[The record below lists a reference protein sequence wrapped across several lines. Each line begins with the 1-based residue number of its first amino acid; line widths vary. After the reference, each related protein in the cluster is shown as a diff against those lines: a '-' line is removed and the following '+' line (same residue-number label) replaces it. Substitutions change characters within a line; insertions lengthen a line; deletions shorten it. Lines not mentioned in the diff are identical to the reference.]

1 MSNQEEN
8 DGALEEQTDANQEE
22 QNDGAVRSG
31 SEMSSEEVE
40 ALLDHSKG
48 PAGPAKPGEVRAYD
62 LAGRER
68 IIRGAMPSFD
78 RINERWVAEF
88 QQTLSERVRRELE
101 VAVENVQPMSYA
113 DWLAPFP
120 ASSSLNLL
128 NVKPWGGTALVAI
141 ESRVLSG
148 LVEAFYGGGAPKA
161 ETPARTTLGRA
172 EERFNRLIVDAL
184 VERFQTAFQPVA
196 QLEFEFV
203 RTELNPHYAS
213 IATPSETVLV
223 TKLELKLDDLAGQL
237 CFVMPS
243 SLVEPVRERLDEQL
257 RTASPES
264 KAQWQGALREH
275 LAASGLELTGVF
287 FEGQITMKELLRLK
301 SGDVWPIEMP
311 KTAVLRAGGVP
322 LIQGK
327 FGRSRGYNAVKVLDA
342 VQQYGTDVARRRV

>member
-1 MSNQEEN
+1 MSDGEEN
-8 DGALEEQTDANQEE
+8 DGVL
-22 QNDGAVRSG
+22 RS
-31 SEMSSEEVE
+31 SAEMSSEEVE
-40 ALLDHSKG
+40 ALLEHSK
-48 PAGPAKPGEVRAYD
+48 AKAVPAKPGEVRTYD

-68 IIRGAMPSFD
+68 IIRGAMPSLD

-88 QQTLSERVRRELE
+88 QQTLADRVRRGLE
-101 VAVENVQPMSYA
+101 VIVENVQPMSYA

-120 ASSSLNLL
+120 AASSLNLL
-128 NVKPWGGTALVAI
+128 NVKPWGGTALIAI

-148 LVEAFYGGGAPKA
+148 LVEAFYGGGAPQA
-161 ETPARTTLGRA
+161 ETAARATLGRA
-172 EERFNRLIVDAL
+172 EERFNRLIVDSL
-184 VERFQTAFQPVA
+184 TERFQAAFRPIA
-196 QLEFEFV
+196 ELEFEFV

-223 TKLELKLDDLAGQL
+223 TKLELKLDELAGQL
-237 CFVMPS
+237 CLVMPA

-264 KAQWQGALREH
+264 RAQWQGALREH
-275 LAASGLELTGVF
+275 LAVSGLELTGVF

-311 KTAVLRAGGVP
+311 KTAVLRAGSVP

-327 FGRSRGYNAVKVLDA
+327 FGRSRGYNAVKVIEA
-342 VQQYGTDVARRRV
+342 VQGYGTDAARRKV

>member
-1 MSNQEEN
+1 VSEAEEQ
-8 DGALEEQTDANQEE
+8 DGAPASGADAASESQK
-22 QNDGAVRSG
+22 DGVLRSG
-31 SEMSSEEVE
+31 AEMSSEEVE
-40 ALLDHSKG
+40 ALLDHSKDK
-48 PAGPAKPGEVRAYD
+48 ATPAKPGEARTYD

-68 IIRGAMPSFD
+68 IIRGAMPTFD

-88 QQTLSERVRRELE
+88 EQSLAERVRHELE
-101 VAVENVQPMSYA
+101 VTVENVQPMAYA

-120 ASSSLNLL
+120 AASSLNLL
-128 NVKPWGGTALVAI
+128 SVKPWGGTALVAV

-148 LVEAFYGGGAPKA
+148 LVEAFYGGGPPKA

-172 EERFNRLIVDAL
+172 EERFNRLIVESL
-184 VERFQTAFQPVA
+184 TERFQAAFKPIA

-223 TKLELKLDDLAGQL
+223 TKLEIKLDELTGQL

-257 RTASPES
+257 RTASPEN
-264 KAQWQGALREH
+264 KAQWQGALRDH
-275 LAASGLELTGVF
+275 LASSGLELTGVF

-301 SGDVWPIEMP
+301 TGDVWPIEMP

-322 LIQGK
+322 LMQGK
-327 FGRSRGYNAVKVLDA
+327 FGRSRGYNAIKVIEA
-342 VQQYGTDVARRRV
+342 VQQYGTKAARRKL

>member
-1 MSNQEEN
+1 MSDEVEKDGAPGSGDEASNDKEQ
-8 DGALEEQTDANQEE
+8 DGAL
-22 QNDGAVRSG
+22 RS
-31 SEMSSEEVE
+31 SAEMSSEEVE
-40 ALLDHSKG
+40 ALLDHSKKNTG
-48 PAGPAKPGEVRAYD
+48 AAKPGEVQTYD

-68 IIRGAMPSFD
+68 IIRGAMPTFD

-88 QQTLSERVRRELE
+88 QKTLSERVRRELD
-101 VAVENVQPMSYA
+101 VSVENVQPMAYA

-120 ASSSLNLL
+120 AASSLNLL
-128 NVKPWGGTALVAI
+128 SVKPWGGTALVAI
-141 ESRVLSG
+141 DSRVLSG

-161 ETPARTTLGRA
+161 EAPARATLGRA

-184 VERFQTAFQPVA
+184 TDRFQAAFKPIA

-223 TKLELKLDDLAGQL
+223 TKLEIKLDELAGQL
-237 CFVMPS
+237 CLVMPS

-257 RTASPES
+257 RTASPER
-264 KAQWQGALREH
+264 KAQWQGALRAH
-275 LAASGLELTGVF
+275 LAGSALELTGVF
-287 FEGQITMKELLRLK
+287 FEGQITMQELLRLK

-322 LIQGK
+322 LLHGK
-327 FGRSRGYNAVKVLDA
+327 FGRSRGYNAVKVIAA
-342 VQQYGTDVARRRV
+342 VQQYGNDAARRKV

>member
-1 MSNQEEN
+1 MSDGEEN
-8 DGALEEQTDANQEE
+8 DGVL
-22 QNDGAVRSG
+22 RS
-31 SEMSSEEVE
+31 SAEMSSEEVE
-40 ALLDHSKG
+40 ALLDHSKAK
-48 PAGPAKPGEVRAYD
+48 AGPAKPGEVRTYD

-68 IIRGAMPSFD
+68 IIRGAMPSLD

-88 QQTLSERVRRELE
+88 QQTLAERVRRGLE
-101 VAVENVQPMSYA
+101 VIVENVQPMSYA

-120 ASSSLNLL
+120 AASSLNLL
-128 NVKPWGGTALVAI
+128 TVKPWGGTALIAI

-148 LVEAFYGGGAPKA
+148 LVEAFYGGGAPQA
-161 ETPARTTLGRA
+161 ETPARAMLGRA
-172 EERFNRLIVDAL
+172 EERFNRLIVDSL
-184 VERFQTAFQPVA
+184 TERFQAAFSPIA

-223 TKLELKLDDLAGQL
+223 TKLELKLDELAGQL
-237 CFVMPS
+237 CLVMPA

-264 KAQWQGALREH
+264 RAQWQGALREH
-275 LAASGLELTGVF
+275 LAVSGLELTGVF

-322 LIQGK
+322 LVQGK
-327 FGRSRGYNAVKVLDA
+327 FGRSRGYNAVKVIEA
-342 VQQYGTDVARRRV
+342 VQRYGTDAARRKV

>member
-1 MSNQEEN
+1 MST
-8 DGALEEQTDANQEE
+8 EEQNESVAEEQDDGVTEE
-22 QNDGAVRSG
+22 QNDGVLRS
-31 SEMSSEEVE
+31 SAEMSSEEVE
-40 ALLDHSKG
+40 ALLDHNDRQG
-48 PAGPAKPGEVRAYD
+48 GLAKPGEVRDYD

-78 RINERWVAEF
+78 RVNERWVAEF
-88 QQTLSERVRRELE
+88 QQTLSDRVRRELE
-101 VAVENVQPMSYA
+101 VTVENVQPMSYS

-120 ASSSLNLL
+120 AASSLNLL
-128 NVKPWGGTALVAI
+128 DVKPWGGTALVAI

-148 LVEAFYGGGAPKA
+148 LVEAFYGGGAPQA
-161 ETPARTTLGRA
+161 EAPARATLGRA
-172 EERFNRLIVDAL
+172 EERFNKLIVELL
-184 VERFQTAFQPVA
+184 VEKFQAAFTPVA
-196 QLEFEFV
+196 QVELEFV

-223 TKLELKLDDLAGQL
+223 TKLELKLDELAGQL
-237 CFVMPS
+237 CLVMPS

-264 KAQWQGALREH
+264 KAQWQSALREH
-275 LAASGLELTGVF
+275 LAVSGLELTGVF

-327 FGRSRGYNAVKVLDA
+327 FGRSRGYNAVKVIDA
-342 VQQYGTDVARRRV
+342 VQQYGSDVARRKV

>member
-1 MSNQEEN
+1 MSDDEEK
-8 DGALEEQTDANQEE
+8 DGVL
-22 QNDGAVRSG
+22 RSG
-31 SEMSSEEVE
+31 AEMSSEEVE
-40 ALLDHSKG
+40 ALLERNAAKG
-48 PAGPAKPGEVRAYD
+48 GAAKPGEVRSYD

-68 IIRGAMPSFD
+68 IIRGAMPAFD

-88 QQTLSERVRRELE
+88 KQVLSERVRRELE
-101 VAVENVQPMSYA
+101 VVVENVQPMAYA

-128 NVKPWGGTALVAI
+128 SVKPWGGSALIAI

-148 LVEAFYGGGAPKA
+148 LVEAFYGGGAPQA

-172 EERFNRLIVDAL
+172 EERFNRFIVDVL
-184 VERFQTAFQPVA
+184 TDRFQAAFKPVA
-196 QLEFEFV
+196 ELEFEFL

-223 TKLELKLDDLAGQL
+223 TKLEIKLEEFAGQL
-237 CFVMPS
+237 CLVMPS
-243 SLVEPVRERLDEQL
+243 SLVDPVRERLDEQL
-257 RTASPES
+257 RTASAER
-264 KAQWQGALREH
+264 KAQWRGALRDH
-275 LAASGLELTGVF
+275 LAKSGLELTGVF

-322 LIQGK
+322 LLQGK
-327 FGRSRGYNAVKVLDA
+327 FGRSRGYNAVKVIEA
-342 VQQYGTDVARRRV
+342 VQQYGTDAARRKV

>member
-1 MSNQEEN
+1 MSDGEEN
-8 DGALEEQTDANQEE
+8 DGVL
-22 QNDGAVRSG
+22 RS
-31 SEMSSEEVE
+31 SAEMSSEEVE
-40 ALLDHSKG
+40 ALLEHNK
-48 PAGPAKPGEVRAYD
+48 AKAVPAKPGEVRTYD

-68 IIRGAMPSFD
+68 IIRGAMPSLD

-88 QQTLSERVRRELE
+88 QQTLADRVRRGLE
-101 VAVENVQPMSYA
+101 VIVENVQPMSYA

-120 ASSSLNLL
+120 AASSLNLL
-128 NVKPWGGTALVAI
+128 NVKPWGGTALIAI

-148 LVEAFYGGGAPKA
+148 LVEAFYGGGAPQA
-161 ETPARTTLGRA
+161 ETAARATLGRA
-172 EERFNRLIVDAL
+172 EERFNRLIVDSL
-184 VERFQTAFQPVA
+184 TERFQAAFKPIA
-196 QLEFEFV
+196 ELEFEFV

-223 TKLELKLDDLAGQL
+223 TKLELKLDELAGQL
-237 CFVMPS
+237 CLVMPA

-264 KAQWQGALREH
+264 RAQWQGALREH
-275 LAASGLELTGVF
+275 LAVSGLELTGVF

-311 KTAVLRAGGVP
+311 KTAVLRAGSVP

-327 FGRSRGYNAVKVLDA
+327 FGRSRGYNAVKVIEA
-342 VQQYGTDVARRRV
+342 VQGYGTDAARRKV

>member
-1 MSNQEEN
+1 MGSEEET
-8 DGALEEQTDANQEE
+8 DGVL
-22 QNDGAVRSG
+22 RSG
-31 SEMSSEEVE
+31 TEMSSEEVE
-40 ALLDHSKG
+40 ALLDH
-48 PAGPAKPGEVRAYD
+48 PAQKAGSAKPGEVRTYN

-78 RINERWVAEF
+78 RINERWVGEF
-88 QQTLSERVRRELE
+88 RKSLSERVRRELE
-101 VAVENVQPMSYA
+101 VTVDNVQPMSYA

-120 ASSSLNLL
+120 AASSLNLL
-128 NVKPWGGTALVAI
+128 SVKPWGGTALVAI
-141 ESRVLSG
+141 EARVLSG

-161 ETPARTTLGRA
+161 EAPARTTLGRA
-172 EERFNRLIVDAL
+172 EERFNRLIVEAL
-184 VERFQTAFQPVA
+184 TERFQAAFRPVA
-196 QLEFEFV
+196 QIELELI

-223 TKLELKLDDLAGQL
+223 TKLEIRLEELSGQL
-237 CFVMPS
+237 CLVMPS
-243 SLVEPVRERLDEQL
+243 SLVDPVRERLDEQL

-264 KAQWQGALREH
+264 RAQWQGALREH

-327 FGRSRGYNAVKVLDA
+327 FGRSRGYNAVKVIEA
-342 VQQYGTDVARRRV
+342 VQQYGTDAARRRV

>member
-1 MSNQEEN
+1 MS
-8 DGALEEQTDANQEE
+8 EEQEKE
-22 QNDGAVRSG
+22 GVLRSG
-31 SEMSSEEVE
+31 ADMSSEEVE
-40 ALLDHSKG
+40 ALLDHSSGK
-48 PAGPAKPGEVRAYD
+48 AGSAKPGEVRDYD

-88 QQTLSERVRRELE
+88 QQTLSERVRRQLE
-101 VAVENVQPMSYA
+101 VTVENVQPMSYA

-120 ASSSLNLL
+120 SASSLNLL
-128 NVKPWGGTALVAI
+128 SVKPWGGTALVAI

-148 LVEAFYGGGAPKA
+148 LVEAFYGGGSPKA
-161 ETPARTTLGRA
+161 EAPARATLGRA

-184 VERFQTAFQPVA
+184 VERFQAAFTPIA

-223 TKLELKLDDLAGQL
+223 TKLELKLDELAGQL
-237 CFVMPS
+237 CLVMPS

-264 KAQWQGALREH
+264 KAQWQASLREH
-275 LAASGLELTGVF
+275 LAVSGLEITGVF

-322 LIQGK
+322 LVQGK
-327 FGRSRGYNAVKVLDA
+327 FGRSRGYNAIKVIDA
-342 VQQYGTDVARRRV
+342 VQQYGTDASRR